1 MLRWHCVPSQ
11 VATPRVR
18 TAAKADIPH
27 VDDHVKMLAGLGNQ
41 TQQKLMDINAAA
53 AAVGVF
59 GLQLPHNTVTKG
71 VASFPK
77 VLPTTIMMIKSHRL
91 SSVSRTARLC
101 ILS

>member
-1 MLRWHCVPSQ
+1 M
-11 VATPRVR
+11 R

-71 VASFPK
+71 AGTEAGSPGAC
-77 VLPTTIMMIKSHRL
+77 VLFL
-91 SSVSRTARLC
+91 SA
-101 ILS
+101 ILRSS